1 MSPLHPDPLV
11 LLPPQE
17 ILDTLCLNDCSGNGQ
32 CSKGVCLCAA
42 GRAGAD
48 CGVSVAEV
56 TFVLQPFQSEPAS
69 KFVTTQGPRVASL
82 ENHGLCDV
90 RVRRCRSPRHREKI
104 TQRKMD
110 GFDQKFSLN
119 HLSNSQVQEFPCIGR
134 QLCRQLGAGLSKE
147 FEI

>member
-1 MSPLHPDPLV
+1 MDSV
-11 LLPPQE
+11 MF
-17 ILDTLCLNDCSGNGQ
+17 
-32 CSKGVCLCAA
+32 VFAVA
-42 GRAGAD
+42 GH
-48 CGVSVAEV
+48 
-56 TFVLQPFQSEPAS
+56 
-69 KFVTTQGPRVASL
+69 QG
-82 ENHGLCDV
+82 
-90 RVRRCRSPRHREKI
+90 HREKI